1 VNRLRLPN
9 RRQHEIH
16 DLEFHGQVFTIGAG
30 RFTDSSLAEVFI
42 DTAKSSQMSA
52 LARDA
57 AITLSIALQHGV
69 TADSIRNAITRESNG
84 IAAGLVGAVLDHL
97 EGGANG

>member
-1 VNRLRLPN
+1 
-9 RRQHEIH
+9 
-16 DLEFHGQVFTIGAG
+16 
-30 RFTDSSLAEVFI
+30 
-42 DTAKSSQMSA
+42 MSA